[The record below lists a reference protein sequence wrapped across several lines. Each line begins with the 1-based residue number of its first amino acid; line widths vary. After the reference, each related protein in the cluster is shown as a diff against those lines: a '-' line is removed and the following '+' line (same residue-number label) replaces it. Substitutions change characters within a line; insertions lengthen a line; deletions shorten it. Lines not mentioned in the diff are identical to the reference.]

1 MCNHIVETCECY
13 RNAFHLTKRTQ
24 QSGRAK
30 MTTPE
35 GKDRAKIEKK
45 NSSLGRIWKQ
55 VSEFMDHSS
64 IHGFKYI
71 TGSNRTI
78 FEK

>member
-1 MCNHIVETCECY
+1 MYNHIVETCDCY
-13 RNAFHLTKRTQ
+13 RRAFHLTNRK
-24 QSGRAK
+24 QSGGAK

-64 IHGFKYI
+64 IHGFKYL